1 MPVESFWNFCCWD
14 SGSVQETLLTNIA
27 HLGLDED
34 AIFLAAHSE
43 IALTQDRGRNVEK
56 NERGVLDA
64 LEGELDRADPARNSL
79 IAVIG
84 PAGSGKS
91 HLVRWVRSQLPIEPD
106 GLARSGKYQVIWIPR
121 EVTRTADIIARLL
134 ENMRGL
140 DAADEIAERV
150 SVRSEMSRK
159 QLADMV
165 YVAIWS
171 ELIHNGIDRENT
183 AWNHLLGEE
192 SNGQRSNGLGKLLK
206 SDPLEVRLR
215 ETGGIIDELVDSLR
229 VDQEGGDQEPPR
241 FTRDHFPT
249 GDPTV
254 QTALHVL
261 AEADPDL
268 AKPIEI
274 WGLLRSQ
281 SSALNDAVDV
291 CNDHLET
298 AMQAVIGLRDD
309 TGGPT
314 LGDAFTEYRQG
325 LRREDKQLVLLF
337 EDLAVFQSVD
347 GWIYDL
353 FRDSPGDDRAPIRA
367 VFAMTDQKYIERV
380 PEGIKTEETFH
391 FGLGT
396 FDLQG
401 GSDDAISFA
410 ARWLNVARHGKVQLL
425 EQMDNATVTTR
436 RNNTWFSTYCDQCDH
451 NQECRETFSHVGGI
465 GLYPYNKTALE
476 SALKRTEEIESGRG
490 DQLTPRAVMHML
502 RETLEQSEDE
512 LETASFPSDAFE
524 GEDNHFFHWNL
535 RAPEE
540 VIAPRPERLSEEDW
554 RRTLRTRV
562 IWADQSEEPE
572 GIRLAFGL
580 PTLEAP
586 PVELVRCAFCAA
598 ELVEADGNL
607 VDADG
612 NTACADNHDGGI
624 HQTIR
629 RDPRIGPTID
639 NSKPQEIVNWQTNP
653 ERTLLA
659 AINDQ
664 LREALYAAV
673 KDRVNYGWL
682 LVAPK
687 GARFSTV
694 LDGVLHRNS
703 FNIEK
708 STGRAHRGL
717 TFELGKSEEVTKLL
731 ISALWLDDHKHWRT
745 DEPALFFDDDNFST
759 WDFPYPDVDRCQ
771 VLYENYVSDRARE
784 VEEELR
790 RRLPREASETT
801 NPVDMAIAISTIARR
816 CLGADQFSPDT
827 DARAWDS
834 CAALSVEGSLTSFSE
849 VWEPVAEAAR
859 QCLGALRDGLP
870 NYGVDLASA
879 HQGDSPHA
887 LVLDA
892 VMTRKLAGEAWVDPV
907 SFLHDLKDP
916 PDDFAPLQNIHT
928 RLCEA
933 LTEEVASNEVGLL
946 REVVDQILGYM
957 GETEL
962 SDAAP
967 QALAAGNSARDQGVF
982 YPEHKLHDFDQSY
995 QRIEE
1000 VAETYSLTA
1009 LRELRGKLTESQNSA
1024 VAVFEFLGH
1033 SGKLV
1038 QLRNDCKTMSDC
1050 LSESLRHVS
1059 AQVGGGEMGDDD
1071 SDSDPLQ
1078 AKLAEVET
1086 GLENLSES
1094 VERVF
1099 GANVR

>member
-1 MPVESFWNFCCWD
+1 MPVESFQNFCCWD

-27 HLGLDED
+27 HLRLDED

-91 HLVRWVRSQLPIEPD
+91 HLVRWVRSQLPIGPD

-134 ENMRGL
+134 GTMRGL
-140 DAADEIAERV
+140 DTANEIAERV
-150 SVRSEMSRK
+150 SVRSEMSRE

-165 YVAIWS
+165 YVAIWR
-171 ELIHNGIDRENT
+171 ELIHNGRDRGNT
-183 AWNHLLGEE
+183 AWDYLLGEE

-215 ETGGIIDELVDSLR
+215 EPGGIIDELVDSLR
-229 VDQEGGDQEPPR
+229 ADQEGGDQRPPK
-241 FTRDHFPT
+241 FTRDHFPI
-249 GDPTV
+249 GDPAV
-254 QTALHVL
+254 ETALRLL
-261 AEADPDL
+261 AGADPDL
-268 AKPIEI
+268 VRPIDI
-274 WGLLRSQ
+274 WGLLRSE
-281 SSALNDAVDV
+281 SSALDDAVEV

-580 PTLEAP
+580 PTLDAP
-586 PVELVRCAFCAA
+586 PVEPVRCAFCAA
-598 ELVEADGNL
+598 DLVEVDGDL
-607 VDADG
+607 VDAEG
-612 NTACADNHDGGI
+612 VTACAANPDGEI

-629 RDPRIGPTID
+629 RDIGRVID
-639 NSKPQEIVNWQTNP
+639 NWKPQEIANWQTNP
-653 ERTLLA
+653 ERTLLNS
-659 AINDQ
+659 INDQ
-664 LREALYAAV
+664 LRETLYAAV
-673 KDRVNYGWL
+673 KDRVNYHWL

-687 GARFSTV
+687 GERFST
-694 LDGVLHRNS
+694 LLGNVLHRNS

-708 STGRAHRGL
+708 SVGRAHRGL
-717 TFELGKSEEVTKLL
+717 TFELEKSEEVTKLL
-731 ISALWLDDHKHWRT
+731 TSALWLDDHKHWRT
-745 DEPALFFDDDNFST
+745 DEPSLFSDDPNFST

-771 VLYENYVSDRARE
+771 VLYENYISDRARE
-784 VEEELR
+784 VEEELK
-790 RRLPREASETT
+790 RRLQREASETT

-816 CLGADQFSPDT
+816 CLGADQLPPDT

-834 CAALSVEGSLTSFSE
+834 CAALSNEGSLTSFSE

-1024 VAVFEFLGH
+1024 VTVFEFLGH